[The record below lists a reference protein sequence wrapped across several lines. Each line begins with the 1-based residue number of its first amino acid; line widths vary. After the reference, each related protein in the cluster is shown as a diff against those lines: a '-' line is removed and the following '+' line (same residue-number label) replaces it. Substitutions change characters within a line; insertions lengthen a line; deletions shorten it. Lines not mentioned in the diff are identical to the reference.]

1 MAEEPRNT
9 EHRTTEPRTIEPRT
23 TFRYRVLRYTPN
35 VVRDEWVNIGIL
47 LEELGGA
54 GGEDISRRAM
64 RVIEQQSEF
73 ARVKR
78 LHPNADEELLRAL
91 PGEFETRLHAPAG
104 EANVYLEKLEQ
115 TLSNALQLSPQRA
128 LLAADFD
135 AELDR
140 LFQGYVAPPPSV
152 RGGVL
157 ESTRAWIKQRINDV
171 FLRRRVPKLERNIPV
186 EQFTEP
192 GDSLRLDYG
201 YRNGVRGYLH
211 AVALSRDPSQ
221 PKILA
226 YTARRIRAQ
235 IPGCEFTAITEAEPS
250 RENPRQQFI
259 VRLFADE
266 GIALVALPKL
276 ERFAEDL
283 RARLQ

>member
-1 MAEEPRNT
+1 MAEES
-9 EHRTTEPRTIEPRT
+9 RTAEPNATGPGN

-35 VVRDEWVNIGIL
+35 VARDEWVNIGIL
-47 LEELGGA
+47 LEELGGSA
-54 GGEDISRRAM
+54 AETISRRAM
-64 RVIEQQSEF
+64 RVIEQQSEI

-78 LHPNADEELLRAL
+78 LHPNADEGLLRAL
-91 PGEFETRLHAPAG
+91 PGEFDARLRAPAP
-104 EANVYLEKLEQ
+104 EVNVYLEKLDQ

-140 LFQGYVAPPPSV
+140 LFQDYVAVPARM
-152 RGGVL
+152 RGGVI

-171 FLRRRVPKLERNIPV
+171 FLRRRVPRLERNIPV
-186 EQFTEP
+186 ETFTEP

-201 YRNGVRGYLH
+201 YKNGVRGFLH
-211 AVALSRDPSQ
+211 AVALGRDPAQ

-226 YTARRIRAQ
+226 YTARRVRAQ
-235 IPGCEFTAITEAEPS
+235 IPKCEFTAITEGAPS
-250 RENPRQQFI
+250 RDNPRHQFI
-259 VRLFADE
+259 ARLFADE
-266 GIALVALPKL
+266 NIGLVALPKL
-276 ERFAEDL
+276 DRFAEEL

>member
-1 MAEEPRNT
+1 MAEEPRN
-9 EHRTTEPRTIEPRT
+9 

-35 VVRDEWVNIGIL
+35 VLRDEWVNVGIL
-47 LEELGGA
+47 LEEMGRPVD
-54 GGEDISRRAM
+54 ESVSRPAMRAAI
-64 RVIEQQSEF
+64 RVIEQQSEI

-91 PGEFETRLHAPAG
+91 PNEFDARLRASAG
-104 EANVYLEKLEQ
+104 EANLYLEKLDQ

-135 AELDR
+135 VELDR
-140 LFQGYVAPPPSV
+140 LFQDYVAAPPRV
-152 RGGVL
+152 RGGII

-171 FLRRRVPKLERNIPV
+171 FLRRRVPRLERNIPV

-201 YRNGVRGYLH
+201 YRNGVRGFLQ
-211 AVALSRDPSQ
+211 AVALGRDPAQ

-226 YTARRIRAQ
+226 YTARRVRAQ
-235 IPGCEFTAITEAEPS
+235 IPNCEFTAITEAEPS
-250 RENPRQQFI
+250 RENSRQQF
-259 VRLFADE
+259 VARLFADE
-266 GIALVALPKL
+266 NIALVPLPRI

-283 RARLQ
+283 RLRLQ

>member
-9 EHRTTEPRTIEPRT
+9 ESRNTEPRN

-35 VVRDEWVNIGIL
+35 VVRDEWVNVGIL
-47 LEELGGA
+47 LEELQAAGA
-54 GGEDISRRAM
+54 ETVSRRAM
-64 RVIEQQSEF
+64 RVIEQQSEI

-91 PGEFETRLHAPAG
+91 PGEFDARLRGPYG
-104 EANVYLEKLEQ
+104 EVNVYLEKLDQ

-128 LLAADFD
+128 LLATDFD
-135 AELDR
+135 VELDR
-140 LFQGYVAPPPSV
+140 LFTEYVAAPPRV
-152 RGGVL
+152 RGGLL

-259 VRLFADE
+259 ARLFADE
-266 GIALVALPKL
+266 NIALVPLPRI
-276 ERFAEDL
+276 ERFAEEL

>member
-1 MAEEPRNT
+1 MAEEPRN
-9 EHRTTEPRTIEPRT
+9 

-35 VVRDEWVNIGIL
+35 VLRDEWVNIGIL
-47 LEELGGA
+47 LEELGGEE
-54 GGEDISRRAM
+54 GGNVSRRAV
-64 RVIEQQSEF
+64 RVVDQQSEI

-91 PGEFETRLHAPAG
+91 PNELETRLRASAQ
-104 EANVYLEKLEQ
+104 EANVYLEKLDQ

-135 AELDR
+135 VELDR
-140 LFQGYVAPPPSV
+140 LFQDYVAAPPRM
-152 RGGVL
+152 RGGII

-211 AVALSRDPSQ
+211 AVALGRDPAQ

-250 RENPRQQFI
+250 RENPRQQF
-259 VRLFADE
+259 VARLFADE
-266 GIALVALPKL
+266 NIALVPLPRI

>member
-1 MAEEPRNT
+1 
-9 EHRTTEPRTIEPRT
+9 
-23 TFRYRVLRYTPN
+23 VLRYTPN
-35 VVRDEWVNIGIL
+35 LVRDEWVNVGIL
-47 LEELGGA
+47 LEELPAAGA
-54 GGEDISRRAM
+54 ETISRRAI
-64 RVIEQQSEF
+64 RVIEQQSEI

-78 LHPNADEELLRAL
+78 LHPNADEEMLRAL
-91 PGEFETRLHAPAG
+91 PGEFDTRLRAPSS
-104 EANVYLEKLEQ
+104 EVNVYLEKLDQ

-128 LLAADFD
+128 LLATDFD
-135 AELDR
+135 LEMDR
-140 LFQGYVAPPPSV
+140 LFTDYVAVPPRL
-152 RGGVL
+152 RGGII

-235 IPGCEFTAITEAEPS
+235 IPGCEFIAITEAEPS

-259 VRLFADE
+259 ARLFADE
-266 GIALVALPKL
+266 NIAIVPLPRI

-283 RARLQ
+283 RLRLQ